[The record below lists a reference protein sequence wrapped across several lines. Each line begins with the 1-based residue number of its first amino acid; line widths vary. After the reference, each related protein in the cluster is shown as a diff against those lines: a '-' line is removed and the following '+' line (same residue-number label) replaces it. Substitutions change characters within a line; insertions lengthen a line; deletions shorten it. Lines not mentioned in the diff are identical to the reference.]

1 MLEKIFGPYRD
12 YSLFVLRLF
21 VGAVFIA
28 HGALKLFGGLK
39 VLLHCEQGFKR
50 VKGYAAIKQVVAAIE
65 AEQAEGRK
73 LRSAA

>member
-1 MLEKIFGPYRD
+1 MFSTVRECEGKIKRYRG
-12 YSLFVLRLF
+12 SQMAQRWL
-21 VGAVFIA
+21 GA
-28 HGALKLFGGLK
+28 

-73 LRSAA
+73 IKSAA